1 MCVCVCVCVCVCDGV
16 CVCVYVMTIFISSLV
31 VDCMNVNVRAYV
43 LQVGKSVVAL
53 LPCSIHFQC
62 VMK

>member
-1 MCVCVCVCVCVCDGV
+1 MCDGV
-16 CVCVYVMTIFISSLV
+16 CVCVCENMCVCVTIFISSLV
-31 VDCMNVNVRAYV
+31 VDCVTVHVCSSKER
-43 LQVGKSVVAL
+43 AL